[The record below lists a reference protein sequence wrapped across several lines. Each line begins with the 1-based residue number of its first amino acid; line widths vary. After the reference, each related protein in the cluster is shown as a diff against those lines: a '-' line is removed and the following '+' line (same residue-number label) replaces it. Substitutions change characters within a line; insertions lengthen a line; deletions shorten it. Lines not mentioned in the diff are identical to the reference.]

1 MEAKIK
7 KLHDHFIIC
16 GFGKVGKAIADTLAT
31 QGTSFI
37 VIDRSPECAEKARDS
52 GYLVI
57 QEDAATD
64 DDVLRSA
71 GIARARALI
80 TALGDD
86 ADNTYTTLA
95 ARQLNPEL
103 PIIARASNTEAR
115 KKLVLAG
122 ANKVVSPDMIG
133 GHRMAMLALRPEAV
147 EFVETV
153 ILGAKQE
160 LLVEE
165 VEVGEKSSLIGSS
178 VKQIQEQFPGVVI
191 LALKNEDATLVTSPK
206 PNAIIRKG
214 GSLVAF
220 GTAEQLNS
228 IEGCCQQRDTTAKP
242 LKAFATR

>member
-1 MEAKIK
+1 METKIK

-16 GFGKVGKAIADTLAT
+16 GFGKVGKAIADTLAA

-37 VIDRSPECAEKARDS
+37 VIDRSPECAEKARDV

-80 TALGDD
+80 IAFGDD

-95 ARQLNPEL
+95 ARQLNPKL

-115 KKLVLAG
+115 KKLELAG

-153 ILGAKQE
+153 ILGTKQE

-165 VEVGEKSSLIGSS
+165 IEIGEQSSLINSS
-178 VKQIQEQFPGVVI
+178 VREIQERFPGVVI
-191 LALKNEDATLVTSPK
+191 LALKKGDATLVTSPK
-206 PNAIIRKG
+206 PNTIVRKSN
-214 GSLVAF
+214 SLVAF
-220 GTAEQLNS
+220 GTSEQLRS
-228 IEGCCQQRDTTAKP
+228 IEGCCQQRQTEFKQVKTAS
-242 LKAFATR
+242 AF